1 VERLD
6 GYGRG
11 GAARAAMVRDA
22 RAMPA
27 LLTMRA
33 ERFKITASGWV
44 TSYDLI
50 ALAPRI
56 PSEVQRWLTGSSL
69 LTIRFSLIAEHRSSR
84 SRP

>member
-11 GAARAAMVRDA
+11 DAARAAMVRDA

-33 ERFKITASGWV
+33 ERFKITASG
-44 TSYDLI
+44 
-50 ALAPRI
+50 
-56 PSEVQRWLTGSSL
+56 
-69 LTIRFSLIAEHRSSR
+69 
-84 SRP
+84 